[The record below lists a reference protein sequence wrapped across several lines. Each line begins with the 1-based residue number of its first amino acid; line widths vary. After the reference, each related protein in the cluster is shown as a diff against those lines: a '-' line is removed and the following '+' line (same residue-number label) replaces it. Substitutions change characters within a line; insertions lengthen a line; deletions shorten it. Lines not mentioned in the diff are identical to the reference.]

1 MMPEM
6 DGFAFLDHIA
16 RNDSWRRLP
25 VVVITAKTLTEEER
39 QVLTQR
45 TRQVIAKGASTLT
58 ELAAAV
64 TAVTGKEKLPAI
76 ARAS

>member
-6 DGFAFLDHIA
+6 DGFAFLDQIA
-16 RNDSWRRLP
+16 LNAAWRQLP

-64 TAVTGKEKLPAI
+64 SAVT
-76 ARAS
+76 ARPKVAAATA